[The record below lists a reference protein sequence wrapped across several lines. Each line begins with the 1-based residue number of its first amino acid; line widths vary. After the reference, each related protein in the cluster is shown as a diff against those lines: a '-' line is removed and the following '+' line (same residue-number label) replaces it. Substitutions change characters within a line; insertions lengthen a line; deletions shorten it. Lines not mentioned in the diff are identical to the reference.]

1 MPTAPIESA
10 IFGPMISASEIE
22 EAAIET
28 VKFWLPTYCAE
39 MERRLSLRKGTLIA
53 PQNYTNRNS
62 FDTVEGEKTPK
73 IVVICTGL
81 GAGPL
86 KHAAAYSAMWRVG
99 VGVATGAKTERE
111 CNRNVKAY
119 AAAIRSLMMHKPKT
133 VREYGL
139 TILRKSTGRLR
150 ITSTSLRFQTS
161 TGYTR
166 QRSFGSQ
173 LKSMLSLLAG
183 LGLLALISLI
193 CHPSDYGDF
202 EEVIIEYRNTNE

>member
-1 MPTAPIESA
+1 
-10 IFGPMISASEIE
+10 MISASEIE

-139 TILRKSTGRLR
+139 TSLSEIYWSSEDYIDLPQIPNQHRLYKAAE
-150 ITSTSLRFQTS
+150 IWFQFEINAVVAR
-161 TGYTR
+161 GP
-166 QRSFGSQ
+166 GSIGPDTPD
-173 LKSMLSLLAG
+173 LN
-183 LGLLALISLI
+183 
-193 CHPSDYGDF
+193 PEDYEDF
-202 EEVIIEYRNTNE
+202 QEVIMNIDINE